1 MSRNRF
7 VPWGSTAALSPAIKR
22 PMPSVTAAPDSAAEE
37 LPPEIQPLV
46 LWSPP
51 AEGAAPGAR
60 PITVDNMLLK
70 WLRPHQ
76 REGVQFC
83 FEVRVCRAVP
93 GADSEASG
101 C

>member
-1 MSRNRF
+1 M
-7 VPWGSTAALSPAIKR
+7 
-22 PMPSVTAAPDSAAEE
+22 TAAPDTAAEE
-37 LPPEIQPLV
+37 LPPEILPLV
-46 LWSPP
+46 LWTPP

-83 FEVRVCRAVP
+83 FEVRLCACRCGVVFFDREEARGGGEVIDTRAVVRTA
-93 GADSEASG
+93 AD
-101 C
+101 

>member
-1 MSRNRF
+1 M
-7 VPWGSTAALSPAIKR
+7 
-22 PMPSVTAAPDSAAEE
+22 TAAPDTAAEE
-37 LPPEIQPLV
+37 LPPEILPLV
-46 LWSPP
+46 LWTPP

-83 FEVRVCRAVP
+83 FEVRLCACVVWCFSIGRRLVA
-93 GADSEASG
+93 AARSSTRELSYARRRTDA
-101 C
+101 